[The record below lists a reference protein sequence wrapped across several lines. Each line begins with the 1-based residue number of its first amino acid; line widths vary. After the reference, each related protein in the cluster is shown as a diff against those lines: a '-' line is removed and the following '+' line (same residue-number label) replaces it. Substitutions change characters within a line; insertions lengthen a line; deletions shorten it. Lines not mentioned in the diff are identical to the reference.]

1 MVKNLPTMWKT
12 QVRSL
17 GQEDHPEKGM
27 ATHSNIL
34 AWRIPRTE
42 EPGGLQSIGLQ
53 RVGHDWVTNTLMR
66 FYSLR
71 LQLFKETTEKQFHSK
86 INFNQLGF
94 TFMAQKS
101 YLMMNKVCTHMGEIH
116 QDEWNIDIIVFIDSS
131 GQVSCMWRHV
141 NKSNGQEVTSVSI
154 LPPNDHNSNVI
165 SVYGFLSSALRNRKK
180 KISWA
185 YTAYE
190 LLPSGSFRNRLLN
203 ILIPFIIY
211 HNTW

>member
-1 MVKNLPTMWKT
+1 MVKNLPIMWET
-12 QVRSL
+12 QVQSL

-27 ATHSNIL
+27 ATRSNIL
-34 AWRIPRTE
+34 AWRIPWTE
-42 EPGGLQSIGLQ
+42 EPGGLQSMGLQ

-71 LQLFKETTEKQFHSK
+71 PQLFKETTEKQFHSK

-101 YLMMNKVCTHMGEIH
+101 FLMMNKVCIHMGEIH
-116 QDEWNIDIIVFIDSS
+116 RDEWNIDIIVFIDSS

-141 NKSNGQEVTSVSI
+141 NKSNCQEVTSVSI

-165 SVYGFLSSALRNRKK
+165 SVYGFVSSALRNREKK
-180 KISWA
+180 CPGH
-185 YTAYE
+185 T
-190 LLPSGSFRNRLLN
+190 LLMNCCQVVLLEIGS
-203 ILIPFIIY
+203 
-211 HNTW
+211 

>member
-1 MVKNLPTMWKT
+1 MVKNLSTMWET

-17 GQEDHPEKGM
+17 GQEDRLEKGM

-34 AWRIPRTE
+34 AWRIPWTE
-42 EPGGLQSIGLQ
+42 EPGGLQSMGSQ
-53 RVGHDWVTNTLMR
+53 RVGHNWVANTLT
-66 FYSLR
+66 FYLLR
-71 LQLFKETTEKQFHSK
+71 PQLFKETTEKQFHSK

-116 QDEWNIDIIVFIDSS
+116 RDYWNIDIIVFIDSS
-131 GQVSCMWRHV
+131 QQVSCMWRHV
-141 NKSNGQEVTSVSI
+141 NKSNSQEVTSVCI

-165 SVYGFLSSALRNRKK
+165 SVYGFPSSALRNRKTK
-180 KISWA
+180 NVLGIHS
-185 YTAYE
+185 AYE
-190 LLPSGSFRNRLLN
+190 LLPSSSFRNRLLN
-203 ILIPFIIY
+203 IPVPFIIY

>member
-34 AWRIPRTE
+34 AWRIPWTE

-116 QDEWNIDIIVFIDSS
+116 QDKWNIDIIVFIDSS
-131 GQVSCMWRHV
+131 GQVSFMWRHV

-165 SVYGFLSSALRNRKK
+165 SVYGFLSSALRNSKK
-180 KISWA
+180 K
-185 YTAYE
+185 YPGHT
-190 LLPSGSFRNRLLN
+190 LLMNYCQAVPLEIG
-203 ILIPFIIY
+203 Y
-211 HNTW
+211 